1 METTN
6 HVNPTE
12 KPKKSS
18 KGNVTTKDSDLGTLA
33 KSVANVWAVNP
44 KITLIWTTQAHF
56 KTLADNYATLLDDKS
71 NTKKNRPQITNNLK
85 TCNLALDTGIAK
97 IKDYL
102 DADATNKAEAKANYA
117 KFGITLQGSAYKL
130 PADKDKRTQALKLVL
145 GAITEFGYGNKPF
158 GTAYF
163 TPLIDQYNI
172 LVNDA
177 ADTDKSVSSIVG
189 NKNKQKEDLIKTL
202 NSLVLLIK
210 ANYPDTYKNEL
221 RAWGFQKEKY

>member
-6 HVNPTE
+6 NLNPTA
-12 KPKKSS
+12 KIKKSS
-18 KGNVTTKDSDLGTLA
+18 KANVTKKDAELGTLA
-33 KSVANVWAVNP
+33 QSVSKVWGQNP
-44 KITLIWTTQAHF
+44 QITLIWTSQPNF
-56 KTLADNYATLLDDKS
+56 EEQVNNYANALDSKS
-71 NTKKNRPQITNNLK
+71 NSKKNRPQITNNLK
-85 TCNLALDTGIAK
+85 TCNQAIDTGIAK

-145 GAITEFGYGNKPF
+145 GAITEFGYGKKPF

-163 TPLIDQYNI
+163 TPLIDQYTL
-172 LVNDA
+172 LVSEA
-177 ADTDKSVSSIVG
+177 ADTDKSVSSIIG
-189 NKNKQKEDLIKTL
+189 NKNKQKEELIKTL

-210 ANYPDTYKNEL
+210 ANYPNTYKNEL

>member
-6 HVNPTE
+6 NLNPTA
-12 KPKKSS
+12 KTKKSS
-18 KGNVTTKDSDLGTLA
+18 KANVTKKDAELGTLA
-33 KSVANVWAVNP
+33 QSVSKVWAQNP
-44 KITLIWTTQAHF
+44 QITLIWTSQPSF
-56 KTLADNYATLLDDKS
+56 EEQVNNYANALDSKS
-71 NTKKNRPQITNNLK
+71 NSKKNRPQITNNLK
-85 TCNLALDTGIAK
+85 TCNQAIDTGIAK

-145 GAITEFGYGNKPF
+145 GAINEFGYSKKSF
-158 GTAYF
+158 GAAYF
-163 TPLIDQYNI
+163 TPLIDQYNNLI
-172 LVNDA
+172 NDA
-177 ADTDKSVSSIVG
+177 ADTDKSVSSIIG

-210 ANYPDTYKNEL
+210 ANYPNTYKNEL

>member
-6 HVNPTE
+6 NVNPTE

-18 KGNVTTKDSDLGTLA
+18 KGNVTTKDAELGTLA
-33 KSVANVWAVNP
+33 NSVAMVWGQNP
-44 KITLIWTTQAHF
+44 KISLIWTTQANF
-56 KTLADNYATLLDDKS
+56 ETQAENYATSLDDKS

-85 TCNLALDTGIAK
+85 TCNLDLDAGITK
-97 IKDYL
+97 IKKYL
-102 DADATNKAEAKANYA
+102 DADATNAAEAKANYA
-117 KFGITLQGSAYKL
+117 KFGITLHGSTYKL

-145 GAITEFGYGNKPF
+145 GAIAEFGYGNKPF

-163 TPLIDQYNI
+163 TPLINQYNA
-172 LVNDA
+172 LVNEA
-177 ADTDKSVSSIVG
+177 ADTDKNVSSIVG
-189 NKNKQKEDLIKTL
+189 NKNKQKEELIKTL
-202 NSLVLLIK
+202 NSLVLVLK